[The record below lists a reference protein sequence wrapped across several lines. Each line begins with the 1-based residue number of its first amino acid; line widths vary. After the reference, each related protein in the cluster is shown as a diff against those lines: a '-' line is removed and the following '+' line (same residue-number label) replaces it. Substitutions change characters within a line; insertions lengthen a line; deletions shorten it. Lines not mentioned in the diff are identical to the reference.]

1 MIPCVFLEIRSVV
14 LEINPLPMIATLFLS
29 GFPGLQKD
37 PCKNPPE
44 KENDLEPQNDLCWQW
59 RDGFSIFLKCEFY

>member
-1 MIPCVFLEIRSVV
+1 MIPCVFLEIQSVV

-37 PCKNPPE
+37 PCKNPQ
-44 KENDLEPQNDLCWQW
+44 KRKMIWNLRITFVGSGGMAFQY
-59 RDGFSIFLKCEFY
+59 F